1 MMSGENK
8 KQVIILIGPPG
19 SGKGTQA
26 EFLADKFSLFHL
38 ETSKLVEDAIK
49 SADPNDEEF
58 AAAQKAWS
66 LGKLVESKTIV
77 RLTLGKVKNIAES
90 GKGIVLSGSP
100 RTLYEIEKEL
110 PVFENLYGI
119 DNIKVFNIKLSEEE
133 SVKRNSFR
141 RICKASRHSIPNFP
155 EYKDINACP
164 KDGSEII
171 TRALDNP
178 EIIKVRYKTYLE
190 ETEPVIGFL
199 KNKGY
204 RIIEINGEQPID
216 KIFEDIRTYAFGQVQ
231 GER

>member
-1 MMSGENK
+1 MSEENK
-8 KQVIILIGPPG
+8 KRVIILIGPPG

-26 EFLADKFSLFHL
+26 ELLAEKFGLFHL

-49 SADPNDEEF
+49 EADPNDEEF
-58 AAAQKAWS
+58 TAAQKAWS
-66 LGKLVESKTIV
+66 AGKLVESKTIV
-77 RLTLGKVKNIAES
+77 RLTLDKIKNIAES
-90 GKGIVLSGSP
+90 EKGLVLSGSP

-110 PVFENLYGI
+110 PSFENLYGR
-119 DNIKVFNIKLSEEE
+119 DNIRVFNIKLSEEE

-141 RICKASRHSIPNFP
+141 RICKASRHPIPNFS
-155 EYKDINACP
+155 EFKDIKVCL

-178 EIIKVRYKTYLE
+178 EVIKVRYNTYLE

-199 KNKGY
+199 RNKGY

-216 KIFEDIRTYAFGQVQ
+216 KIFEDILSEVR
-231 GER
+231 